1 MFLDDGKPSVIDVA
15 TKRVVQTLNVQTN
28 RSNRLKFTPDGKLVL
43 ISDLGNSG
51 LLVIDAA
58 SRKEVKRLNMGR
70 QPEGILIVPDGS
82 RAYVAVAGENT
93 VAVLDLKTLEV
104 TARIPTGKGPDGLA
118 WAGRQ

>member
-1 MFLDDGKPSVIDVA
+1 M
-15 TKRVVQTLNVQTN
+15 
-28 RSNRLKFTPDGKLVL
+28 
-43 ISDLGNSG
+43 
-51 LLVIDAA
+51 IDAA